1 MVSRHD
7 GVDVQGKWL
16 AQVLRD
22 WMAYYAVP
30 MSGSEISA
38 FRHGLRPRSYEDIP
52 IRRLSGVRQEGR
64 ADQADPMVWGF
75 GAQNRA

>member
-30 MSGSEISA
+30 MSGSEISCIPPWTSTTQ
-38 FRHGLRPRSYEDIP
+38 LRGHTYSAAVRCSPRRSC
-52 IRRLSGVRQEGR
+52 
-64 ADQADPMVWGF
+64 
-75 GAQNRA
+75 